1 MPVPE
6 DCLFCK
12 IFAREIP
19 AKEVFRDEDIVA
31 FEDIRPVAPT
41 HVLVIPKEHIPS
53 VHDLTPGQGPMLARM
68 MEVANRIADE
78 RKVDRDG
85 YRLVFNKGP
94 QAGQSVYHLHV
105 HLLGGRAM
113 AWPPG

>member
-1 MPVPE
+1 MAEE

-12 IFAREIP
+12 IFRGEIP
-19 AKEVFRDEDIVA
+19 AKEVFRDDEIVA

-53 VHDLTPGQGPMLARM
+53 VHDITDASGPMLTRM
-68 MEVANRIADE
+68 FEVANRIADD
-78 RKVDRDG
+78 RKIDREG

-94 QAGQSVYHLHV
+94 QAGQSVYHLHL
-105 HLLGGRAM
+105 HLLGGRGM
-113 AWPPG
+113 GWPPG

>member
-1 MPVPE
+1 MAE
-6 DCLFCK
+6 ECLFCK

-19 AKEVFRDEDIVA
+19 ANEVFRDDEIVA

-41 HVLVIPKEHIPS
+41 HVLIIPKEHIPS
-53 VHDLTPGQGPMLARM
+53 VHELRPNHNAVLGRM
-68 MEVANRIADE
+68 FEVANRIADE
-78 RKVDRDG
+78 RRIDRDG

-94 QAGQSVYHLHV
+94 QAGQTVYHLHI

-113 AWPPG
+113 GWPPG

>member
-1 MPVPE
+1 MAE
-6 DCLFCK
+6 ECLFCK

-19 AKEVFRDEDIVA
+19 ANEVFRDDEVVA

-41 HVLVIPKEHIPS
+41 HVLIIPKEHIPS
-53 VHDLTPGQGPMLARM
+53 VHELRPNHNAMLGRLF
-68 MEVANRIADE
+68 EVANRIADE
-78 RKVDRDG
+78 RKIDRDG

-94 QAGQSVYHLHV
+94 QAGQTVYHVHM

-113 AWPPG
+113 GWPPG

>member
-1 MPVPE
+1 MAE

-19 AKEVFRDEDIVA
+19 AKEVFRDAEIVA

-41 HVLVIPKEHIPS
+41 HLLVIPKEHVPS
-53 VHDLTPGQGPMLARM
+53 VHDLTAAKAPMLARM
-68 MEVANRIADE
+68 FAVANQIADE
-78 RKVDRDG
+78 RKIDRDG
-85 YRLVFNKGP
+85 YRIVFNKGP
-94 QAGQSVYHLHV
+94 QAGQTVYHLHL

-113 AWPPG
+113 GWPPG

>member
-1 MPVPE
+1 MPE

-12 IFAREIP
+12 IFRKEIP
-19 AKEVFRDEDIVA
+19 AKEIFRDDDIVA

-53 VHDLTPGQGPMLARM
+53 VHDLTAQHGSLLARM
-68 MEVANRIADE
+68 FQVANQVADE
-78 RKVDRDG
+78 KKVDRDG

-94 QAGQSVYHLHV
+94 QAGQSVYHLHL
-105 HLLGGRAM
+105 HLLGGRGM

>member
-1 MPVPE
+1 
-6 DCLFCK
+6 LFCK

-19 AKEVFRDEDIVA
+19 AKEVFRDDDIVA

-53 VHDLTPGQGPMLARM
+53 IHDLTRDQGPMLARM

-94 QAGQSVYHLHV
+94 QAGQSVYHVHL

-113 AWPPG
+113 SWPPG

>member
-1 MPVPE
+1 MPE

-19 AKEVFRDEDIVA
+19 AKEVFRDDDIVA

-53 VHDLTPGQGPMLARM
+53 IHDLTRDQGPMLARM
-68 MEVANRIADE
+68 IEVANRIADE

-94 QAGQSVYHLHV
+94 QAGQSVYHVHL

-113 AWPPG
+113 SWPPG

>member
-1 MPVPE
+1 MAE
-6 DCLFCK
+6 ECLFCK

-19 AKEVFRDEDIVA
+19 ANEVFRDEEIVA
-31 FEDIRPVAPT
+31 FDDIRPVAPT

-53 VHDLTPGQGPMLARM
+53 VHDLTSAQAPMLARM
-68 MEVANRIADE
+68 VQVANRIADE
-78 RKVDRDG
+78 RKIDRDG

-94 QAGQSVYHLHV
+94 KAGQTVYHLHL

-113 AWPPG
+113 GWPPG

>member
-1 MPVPE
+1 VPVAD

-19 AKEVFRDEDIVA
+19 AKEVFRDDEIVA

-53 VHDLTPGQGPMLARM
+53 VHDLSDGQGPMLLRM
-68 MEVANRIADE
+68 FEVANRIADE
-78 RKVDRDG
+78 RKIDRDG

-94 QAGQSVYHLHV
+94 QAGQSVYHVHL

-113 AWPPG
+113 SWPPG

>member
-1 MPVPE
+1 MPE

-19 AKEVFRDEDIVA
+19 AKEVFRDDDIVA

-53 VHDLTPGQGPMLARM
+53 IHDLTRDQGPMLARM

-94 QAGQSVYHLHV
+94 QAGQSVYHVHL

-113 AWPPG
+113 SWPPG